1 MSDSSY
7 QPKITVPPTA
17 NAIHLLRT
25 AQQHHVSLSAMA
37 DQKANI
43 MIGVSAVIFSMLLGY
58 TQKEG
63 LKLPVGIL
71 FASTFSA
78 AIASILA
85 VMPAIKTPAKPDAAV
100 NPLFFGSF
108 STKSPQEYCEEMEKI
123 LSSDDT
129 IYTAMAMDM
138 YYLGG
143 VLYRKKY
150 RFLGYSYR
158 LFITGLILA
167 FVTGIFTSW
176 Q

>member
-1 MSDSSY
+1 MKSSS
-7 QPKITVPPTA
+7 PEVRITVPPTQ

-43 MIGVSAVIFSMLLGY
+43 MIGVSALIFSMLLGY

-63 LKLPVGIL
+63 LTLPVLIL
-71 FASTFSA
+71 FVSTFAA
-78 AIASILA
+78 AITSIMA
-85 VMPAIKTPAKPDAAV
+85 VMPAVKTTDRVQSGV

-108 STKSPQEYCEEMEKI
+108 SEKSPEEYCAEMEKI
-123 LSSDDT
+123 LKSDDS

-150 RFLGYSYR
+150 KYLAYSYR
-158 LFITGLILA
+158 IFLVGLVLA
-167 FVTGIFTSW
+167 FVTGLFTHW
-176 Q
+176 E

>member
-1 MSDSSY
+1 
-7 QPKITVPPTA
+7 
-17 NAIHLLRT
+17 
-25 AQQHHVSLSAMA
+25 MA

-63 LKLPVGIL
+63 LTLPVLIL
-71 FASTFSA
+71 FVSTFSA
-78 AIASILA
+78 AIASIMA
-85 VMPAIKTPAKPDAAV
+85 VMPAVKATEPVQSGV

-108 STKSPQEYCEEMEKI
+108 SEKSPEEFCEEMEKI
-123 LSSDDT
+123 LSSDDS

-158 LFITGLILA
+158 IFLVGLILA
-167 FVTGIFTSW
+167 FVTGLFTHW
-176 Q
+176 E

>member
-1 MSDSSY
+1 MSEKSPPPVISVPSS
-7 QPKITVPPTA
+7 A

-71 FASTFSA
+71 FVSTFAA
-78 AIASILA
+78 AIASIMA
-85 VMPAIKTPAKPDAAV
+85 VMPAVNSSDRLQSGV
-100 NPLFFGSF
+100 NPLFFGTF
-108 STKSPQEYCEEMEKI
+108 STKSPEEYCAEMQKI
-123 LSSDDT
+123 LSSDDA

-158 LFITGLILA
+158 IFLMGLILA
-167 FVTGIFTSW
+167 FITGMFTHW
-176 Q
+176 R

>member
-1 MSDSSY
+1 MSHNPDSP
-7 QPKITVPPTA
+7 QITVPPTA

-71 FASTFSA
+71 FVSTLSA
-78 AIASILA
+78 AITSILA
-85 VMPAIKTPAKPDAAV
+85 VLPAVRGPGQSSSNP

-108 STKSPQEYCEEMEKI
+108 STKSPQDYCAEMEKI
-123 LSSDDT
+123 LSSDNA

-138 YYLGG
+138 YHLSG

-158 LFITGLILA
+158 LFLTGLILA
-167 FVTGIFTSW
+167 FISSLFTSW
-176 Q
+176 R